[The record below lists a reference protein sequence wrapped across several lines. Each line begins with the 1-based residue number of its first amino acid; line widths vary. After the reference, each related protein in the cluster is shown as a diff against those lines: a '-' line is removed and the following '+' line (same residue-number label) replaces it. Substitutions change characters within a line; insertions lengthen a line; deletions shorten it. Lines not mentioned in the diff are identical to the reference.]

1 MAKGGLR
8 VPDPVVLRKHVL
20 VMSFIGCFL
29 VKKLVYRL
37 MLNKLT
43 MFDKI
48 LHIYDNIFKKCVSG
62 AEGKPAP
69 KLKEAAE
76 RMSEKQMEDAYNQ
89 VSLSITDVY
98 ILCTV

>member
-1 MAKGGLR
+1 
-8 VPDPVVLRKHVL
+8 
-20 VMSFIGCFL
+20 
-29 VKKLVYRL
+29 
-37 MLNKLT
+37 MLNMLA

-48 LHIYDNIFKKCVSG
+48 LHVFIISG

-89 VSLSITDVY
+89 VSLGITDVY